1 MSQGL
6 TYSFKSLTGV
16 LTNPV
21 FGVTIPLTG
30 GNIGAGSF
38 TVRMTTTRT
47 VQDVAAD
54 GTIMP
59 SYIAGDNG
67 ELDIQVQETSLL
79 HKALL
84 GLYNQCVLA
93 ANNDDVL
100 GWAATAISFVLLADG
115 TWEGAGINVPGV
127 SVTQGQAIPGGF
139 LNLAQPYSQQSP
151 SDRAAGKA
159 MPIYSFVTTAGAVQS
174 LLIGVYTQ
182 L

>member
-47 VQDVAAD
+47 AQDVAAD

-67 ELDIQVQETSLL
+67 ELDIQVQETSIL
-79 HKALL
+79 HKARL
-84 GLYNQCVLA
+84 GLYNLCVLN

-100 GWAATAISFVLLADG
+100 GWAATAISFVLLVDG
-115 TWEGAGINVPGV
+115 STHTLTGCSFDKIPDKPYESSGQKMTWKFMVCQIIN
-127 SVTQGQAIPGGF
+127 T
-139 LNLAQPYSQQSP
+139 
-151 SDRAAGKA
+151 
-159 MPIYSFVTTAGAVQS
+159 
-174 LLIGVYTQ
+174 
-182 L
+182 